1 VKSLNNE
8 DNSLRSI
15 KLGDILKPKE
25 ISEVMQFFKKN
36 NLIGAKKYLNEPEM
50 KKRLED
56 KGILPDY
63 LYYNLELRFSN

>member
-1 VKSLNNE
+1 MKSLNNE